1 MKNQTI
7 WKRLFNCLLSCVVA
21 CATVFALAA
30 SPHHGVVTF
39 GGLPVPGA
47 TVTVT
52 QGDKKLV
59 AVTDQQGAY
68 SFPDLADG
76 IWKIQVEMLCFAP
89 INQEIGITPEAPSPV
104 WELKL
109 LSLDE
114 IKASAPPPAPKP
126 AAPATTAT
134 SAAPAAA
141 AAATPSTQ
149 PAATPSITAANDAAN
164 AAATNNKK
172 KPAKGKAAAPVV
184 PGGFQRTDLN
194 ASSDASAA
202 AGSAAASPGV
212 GELNSGGA
220 AEALSVGGSTSNGI
234 ESRAIGNNRRGPGSL
249 YSIGL
254 MTNLDSSY
262 LDARPFS
269 QTGQNIAKEPYEHLH
284 GAASVQGPLR
294 IPHLWHSN
302 NGQFF
307 LSYQWGRQHTDSTS
321 QGLVPT
327 QAERNGDFSQVLNN
341 LGQPVTIIDPA
352 TITTLNPTGSQF
364 PNNIIPQKRISSQAM
379 ALLQYYPLPNF
390 NPTASINYEVP
401 AVSIANTDNVQSRVN
416 KMINTKN
423 FLFGAY
429 NYQNNRGVN
438 VSPNLFGFTDNNAST
453 GMNANA
459 NWRRMI
465 SQRLNIS
472 SSITASR
479 FVTHAYPYFE
489 NPDSPV
495 YTVTAGNDQDPL
507 YRGPPTLAFS
517 SGINALSDGLPSYT
531 ANQTVQGSTAVQWTH
546 RPHEFQFGADIRR
559 QEFNSLSQQNP
570 RGQYSFTGA
579 ATQQQQIV
587 NGVAVPL
594 PGTGSDF
601 ADFLLGT
608 PDVASLAFGNA
619 DKYFRSNFDDAYF
632 NDNWRIASGL
642 TITGGVRWEYG
653 SPITELQGRLVNLD
667 IASGY
672 SAVAPVEGYD
682 TLGPL
687 TGQKYPDSLVR
698 PDKHGFE
705 PRLGIAWRPIFGSSL
720 LVRAGYGINYN
731 TSVYQ
736 TIANQMAQQSPLSKS
751 FSIANSPATP
761 LTLADGLDATPAGT
775 PNTFAINPN
784 FLIGYVQTWNAVIQR
799 DLPGGMLMYVTY
811 LGNKGTRGAQEFYP
825 NTYPE
830 GGVSPCPACPS
841 NYAYL
846 TSNGN
851 STRESGTFQLRR
863 RLHNGITA
871 SAQYTYSKSIDDAVL
886 GGKGQGGSLVAQNW
900 LDLSAERGLSNFDQ
914 RHLATF
920 SAQYTSGMGMHGG
933 TLLSGWRGAA
943 FKGWT
948 LLTNISVGSGLPET
962 PTDSALKVGGA
973 SFPGS
978 IRPEYTGA
986 SLYAALPGLFLNPAA
1001 YTAPLAGDWGD
1012 AGRNSIIGPSQFSLS
1027 GSLQR
1032 SFGKFDFRLDSA
1044 NTLNHVVFSSWIANI
1059 ANSQQFGLPT
1069 LGSANTMR
1077 TVTATLRWRF

>member
-21 CATVFALAA
+21 CTAVFAVAA

-39 GGLPVPGA
+39 GGLPLPGA

-76 IWKIQVEMLCFAP
+76 IWKIQVEMLCFTP

-126 AAPATTAT
+126 AAATAATAT
-134 SAAPAAA
+134 SAAPAAG
-141 AAATPSTQ
+141 AATPSTQ
-149 PAATPSITAANDAAN
+149 PAAAPSITAANDAAN

-184 PGGFQRTDLN
+184 PGSFQRTDLN

-202 AGSAAASPGV
+202 AGSAAATPGV
-212 GELNSGGA
+212 NELNSGGA

-269 QTGQNIAKEPYEHLH
+269 QTGQNIAKEPYEHLK

-307 LSYQWGRQHTDSTS
+307 LSYQFGRQHTDSTA

-327 QAERNGDFSQVLNN
+327 QAERNGDFSQVLNI
-341 LGQPVTIIDPA
+341 LGQPVTVIDP
-352 TITTLNPTGSQF
+352 TTGNPF
-364 PNNIIPQKRISSQAM
+364 PGNAIPQNRISPQAT
-379 ALLQYYPLPNF
+379 ALLKYYPQANF
-390 NPTASINYEVP
+390 NPTASINYEIPV
-401 AVSIANTDNVQSRVN
+401 VNVANTDNVQARLN

-423 FLFGAY
+423 FLFGVY

-438 VSPNLFGFTDNNAST
+438 VNPNLFGFTDNNAST

-465 SQRLNIS
+465 SQRLNITS
-472 SSITASR
+472 TIQASR
-479 FVTHAYPYFE
+479 FVTHVYPYFE
-489 NPDSPV
+489 NRENVSGD
-495 YTVTAGNDQDPL
+495 AGITGNYQDPE
-507 YRGPPTLAFS
+507 YWGPPTLTFS
-517 SGINALSDGLPSYT
+517 NGITPLTDTTPSYT
-531 ANQTVQGSTAVQWTH
+531 ANQTVQGSTVVQWTH
-546 RPHEFQFGADIRR
+546 RPHEFQFGVDIRR
-559 QEFNSLSQQNP
+559 QEFNSLSEQNP

-579 ATQQQQIV
+579 ATQQSV
-587 NGVAVPL
+587 NGVAVP
-594 PGTGSDF
+594 GSGSDF

-642 TITGGVRWEYG
+642 TITGGVRWEYS
-653 SPITELQGRLVNLD
+653 SPITELYGRLVNLD
-667 IASGY
+667 ITPGY
-672 SAVAPVEGYD
+672 SAVAPVLGSD
-682 TLGPL
+682 PIGPL

-705 PRLGIAWRPIFGSSL
+705 PHVGIAWRPIFGSSL
-720 LVRAGYGINYN
+720 LVRAGYTVNYN

-751 FSIANSPATP
+751 FSVSNSPTSP
-761 LTLADGLDATPAGT
+761 LTLADGFDATPVGT
-775 PNTFAINPN
+775 PNTFAMNPN

-799 DLPGGMLMYVTY
+799 DLPGGMLMYLTY

-863 RLHNGITA
+863 RLHNGITW

-886 GGKGQGGSLVAQNW
+886 GGRGQGGSLVAQNW

-986 SLYAALPGLFLNPAA
+986 SLYDAPPGLFLNPAA
-1001 YTAPLAGDWGD
+1001 YTAPEPGDWGD

-1032 SFGKFDFRLDSA
+1032 SFGKFDFRLDST
-1044 NTLNHVVFSSWIANI
+1044 NTLNHVVFSSWTPNI
-1059 ANSQQFGLPT
+1059 SSVQFGLPT
-1069 LGSANTMR
+1069 LGSANQMR
-1077 TVTATLRWRF
+1077 TVAATLRWRF

>member
-21 CATVFALAA
+21 CTAVFSLAA

-39 GGLPVPGA
+39 GGLPLPGA

-76 IWKIQVEMLCFAP
+76 IWKIQVEMLCFTT
-89 INQEIGITPEAPSPV
+89 INQEIGITPEAPSPT

-126 AAPATTAT
+126 AATAT
-134 SAAPAAA
+134 AAAPV
-141 AAATPSTQ
+141 AAATSSSQ

-164 AAATNNKK
+164 AAANNNKK
-172 KPAKGKAAAPVV
+172 KPAKGKAAAPVA
-184 PGGFQRTDLN
+184 PGSFQRTDLN

-202 AGSAAASPGV
+202 AGSAAATPGV
-212 GELNSGGA
+212 SELNSGGA

-249 YSIGL
+249 YSVGL

-269 QTGQNIAKEPYEHLH
+269 QTGQTFAKEPYEHLR

-294 IPHLWHSN
+294 IPHLWHTN

-307 LSYQWGRQHTDSTS
+307 LSYQWGRIHTDSTS

-327 QAERNGDFSQVLNN
+327 QAERNGDFSQVLNI
-341 LGQPVTIIDPA
+341 LGQPVTVIDP
-352 TITTLNPTGSQF
+352 TTGNPF
-364 PNNIIPQKRISSQAM
+364 PGNALPQNRISPQAL
-379 ALLQYYPLPNF
+379 ALLKYYPLPNF

-401 AVSIANTDNVQSRVN
+401 VVSVANTDNVQSRIN

-429 NYQNNRGVN
+429 NYQNNRGQN
-438 VSPNLFGFTDNNAST
+438 INPNLFGFTDNNAST
-453 GMNANA
+453 GMNANV

-465 SQRLNIS
+465 SQRLNINS
-472 SSITASR
+472 TIQASR

-489 NPDSPV
+489 NRENVSGE
-495 YTVTAGNDQDPL
+495 AGITGNYQDPL
-507 YRGPPTLAFS
+507 YWGPPTLGFN
-517 SGINALSDGLPSYT
+517 GINSLSDTTPSYT
-531 ANQTVQGSTAVQWTH
+531 ANQTVQASSVVQWTH

-570 RGQYSFTGA
+570 RGTYNFTGA
-579 ATQQQQIV
+579 ATQQSV
-587 NGVAVPL
+587 NGVPV

-608 PDVASLAFGNA
+608 PDTASLAFGNA

-653 SPITELQGRLVNLD
+653 SPITELYGRLVNLD
-667 IASGY
+667 IVPGY
-672 SAVAPVEGYD
+672 SAIAPV
-682 TLGPL
+682 LGSDPVGAL
-687 TGQKYPDSLVR
+687 TGQKYPASLVR
-698 PDKHGFE
+698 PDRHGFE
-705 PRLGIAWRPIFGSSL
+705 PRIGIAWRPIFGSSL
-720 LVRAGYGINYN
+720 LIRAGYTINYN

-751 FSIANSPATP
+751 FSVSNSPTSP
-761 LTLADGLDATPAGT
+761 LTLADGFDATPVGT
-775 PNTFAINPN
+775 PNTFAMNPN

-799 DLPGGMLMYVTY
+799 DLPGGMIMYVTY

-830 GGVSPCPACPS
+830 GGVSPCPTCPS
-841 NYAYL
+841 GYAYL

-851 STRESGTFQLRR
+851 STREAGTFQLRR

-948 LLTNISVGSGLPET
+948 LLTNITVGSGLPET
-962 PTDSALKVGGA
+962 PSDSALKVGGA

-986 SLYAALPGLFLNPAA
+986 SVYAAPAGLFLNPAA
-1001 YTAPLAGDWGD
+1001 YAAPAPGDWGD
-1012 AGRNSIIGPSQFSLS
+1012 AGRNSLVGPSQFSLS

-1032 SFGKFDFRLDSA
+1032 SFGKFDFRLDST
-1044 NTLNHVVFSSWIANI
+1044 NTLNHVVFSSWTPNI
-1059 ANSQQFGLPT
+1059 SSVQFGLPT

-1077 TVTATLRWRF
+1077 TVIATLRWRF